1 MKKFKIVGVIAL
13 FVLILALS
21 TSSVISYHA
30 GNIAEANYNLLW
42 AVALSFPFYNV
53 TSSKGADR

>member
-1 MKKFKIVGVIAL
+1 MKKFKIVGIIVL
-13 FVLILALS
+13 VVLILADLTLS
-21 TSSVISYHA
+21 AISYNA
-30 GNIAEANYNLLW
+30 GNITEANYYLLL